1 MLIDCTA
8 PYELGI
14 VTNAKS
20 DIDADA
26 DTANLVLS
34 RGKFHVLVN
43 SSIFSL
49 LNLLI
54 KVCFLFSYSF
64 RIVSGMDTNSML
76 RINLVK
82 YLPKNYSSKLN
93 YIIII
98 NKKHVYKY
106 FRYTFLSNHHKS
118 SCGLF
123 LASYPLIDRFR

>member
-1 MLIDCTA
+1 MVLYNDKIFILILILIDCTA

-43 SSIFSL
+43 SNIFSL

-82 YLPKNYSSKLN
+82 
-93 YIIII
+93 
-98 NKKHVYKY
+98 
-106 FRYTFLSNHHKS
+106 
-118 SCGLF
+118 
-123 LASYPLIDRFR
+123 

>member
-1 MLIDCTA
+1 MNKKHFSYRPTTYIIKIFINLNFILIDCTA

-54 KVCFLFSYSF
+54 KVCFLFSCSYRF
-64 RIVSGMDTNSML
+64 VSGMDTNSML

-82 YLPKNYSSKLN
+82 IYLK
-93 YIIII
+93 II
-98 NKKHVYKY
+98 HP
-106 FRYTFLSNHHKS
+106 S
-118 SCGLF
+118 
-123 LASYPLIDRFR
+123 

>member
-1 MLIDCTA
+1 MILILIDCTA

-43 SSIFSL
+43 SIIFNL

-54 KVCFLFSYSF
+54 RVCFLFSCSYRF
-64 RIVSGMDTNSML
+64 VSGMDTNSML
-76 RINLVK
+76 RIKVK

-93 YIIII
+93 YI
-98 NKKHVYKY
+98 NRKQKTCLYV
-106 FRYTFLSNHHKS
+106 L
-118 SCGLF
+118 
-123 LASYPLIDRFR
+123 

>member
-1 MLIDCTA
+1 MIKYYIILILILIDCTA

-43 SSIFSL
+43 SNIFSL

-76 RINLVK
+76 RINLAK

-93 YIIII
+93 YII
-98 NKKHVYKY
+98 
-106 FRYTFLSNHHKS
+106 HKQKT
-118 SCGLF
+118 CLYV
-123 LASYPLIDRFR
+123 L

>member
-1 MLIDCTA
+1 MVLYNDKIFILILILIDCTA

-43 SSIFSL
+43 SNIFSL

-93 YIIII
+93 YI
-98 NKKHVYKY
+98 
-106 FRYTFLSNHHKS
+106 NHKQKTS
-118 SCGLF
+118 LYA
-123 LASYPLIDRFR
+123 L